1 MRADQADEGGH
12 GRVPLKSSV
21 STDQPPA
28 DGRRR
33 TSDHPP
39 TAPFKCYAKRATF
52 PHVQE
57 QEQIPAASDEDPVQ
71 WARLVLML
79 GRIERLSKRLGGIP
93 VSAARWRALQVVETF
108 GPLTVGEFTRLD
120 GHAPSSSTRQL
131 RDLERDHL
139 IERTDSPEDR
149 RVSHL
154 SITPEGSRTIR
165 AFEQAVGQQVAAV
178 VDRLPRSDRDAILA
192 AAPALHDLQQML
204 RATHG
209 FITEDTHDHDQ
220 HAPADD
226 TRERDA

>member
-1 MRADQADEGGH
+1 MM
-12 GRVPLKSSV
+12 V
-21 STDQPPA
+21 
-28 DGRRR
+28 
-33 TSDHPP
+33 
-39 TAPFKCYAKRATF
+39 
-52 PHVQE
+52 
-57 QEQIPAASDEDPVQ
+57 
-71 WARLVLML
+71 
-79 GRIERLSKRLGGIP
+79 
-93 VSAARWRALQVVETF
+93 
-108 GPLTVGEFTRLD
+108 
-120 GHAPSSSTRQL
+120 
-131 RDLERDHL
+131 DLERDHL

-154 SITPEGSRTIR
+154 SITPKGSRTIR

>member
-1 MRADQADEGGH
+1 
-12 GRVPLKSSV
+12 
-21 STDQPPA
+21 
-28 DGRRR
+28 
-33 TSDHPP
+33 
-39 TAPFKCYAKRATF
+39 
-52 PHVQE
+52 VQE

-79 GRIERLSKRLGGIP
+79 GRIERLSKRLGGMP

-139 IERTDSPEDR
+139 IERSDSPEDR

-178 VDRLPRSDRDAILA
+178 VDRDAILA

-226 TRERDA
+226 TRGRDA